1 MRAHQGEFLVE
12 VMSTVLGASSSGF
25 YGWLVRDHAAKAAK
39 KNALIET
46 ISKVHVASRG
56 IYGSPRVFKALQSMG
71 SIISKA
77 TVERVMRENKLKA
90 RASKKYKETTD
101 SKHSNPVA
109 ETSAAR
115 AFDPGV
121 PNKLWCADITYLWTD
136 EGWLYLA
143 AVIDAGTRKLIGWA
157 TGSRMTKDLV
167 LRALEMAVQNQRPS
181 KGLIHHSDRGSQYTS
196 RAYRQ
201 RLWRLGMRCSMSRKG
216 NCWDNAV
223 MESFFHSLKVEWVYQ
238 TRYKTR
244 AAARFSIFEYI
255 EVFYNRQRIHSALGY
270 VTPECYERQLLSKCA

>member
-1 MRAHQGEFLVE
+1 MGGLV
-12 VMSTVLGASSSGF
+12 VTT
-25 YGWLVRDHAAKAAK
+25 R
-39 KNALIET
+39 
-46 ISKVHVASRG
+46 
-56 IYGSPRVFKALQSMG
+56 PR
-71 SIISKA
+71 
-77 TVERVMRENKLKA
+77 ERVMRENKLKA
-90 RASKKYKETTD
+90 GASKKYKETTD

-109 ETSAAR
+109 RNIADR
-115 AFDPGV
+115 AFEPGIS
-121 PNKLWCADITYLWTD
+121 NKLWCADITYLLTD

-157 TGSRMTKDLV
+157 TGPRMTKDLV
-167 LRALEMAVQNQRPS
+167 LAALDMAVRNQQPG
-181 KGLIHHSDRGSQYTS
+181 KGVIHHSDRGSQYTS
-196 RAYRQ
+196 HAYRQ

-223 MESFFHSLKVEWVYQ
+223 MESFFHPLKVEWVYQ

-270 VTPECYERQLLSKCA
+270 LTPECYERKPLSKCA